1 MKPSLK
7 SIRLLLLLAAVTMG
21 SIDVFAQDVAPT
33 PWREWDFNNKLF
45 EKIGRY
51 RDHSGSI
58 NMPAAAND
66 WEKIDWDEEIEEA
79 YWENDELKTKKS
91 TVYLAHAFSKKT

>member
-7 SIRLLLLLAAVTMG
+7 SIRLLLLLVAVTMG

-33 PWREWDFNNKLF
+33 PWREWDFNNRLF

-51 RDHSGSI
+51 RDNSGSI

-66 WEKIDWDEEIEEA
+66 LSAHYPLLLSFSFTTA
-79 YWENDELKTKKS
+79 YIY
-91 TVYLAHAFSKKT
+91 VYLSMYVKTRE